1 MYWPDTQNY
10 KDAWAKTIAAAEK
23 FNHPGRF
30 TAFIGYEWTSQVPPG
45 QNLHRVVIYRDGA
58 DKASQGVPATTY
70 APHGST
76 DPEYLWK
83 FLQNYEDKTGGKL
96 LAIAHNGNLSNGLM
110 FPGINHVTKQPIT
123 KEYAA
128 DSCPLGTA
136 VRDDSDQG
144 RRRGASIPLAQ
155 R

>member
-1 MYWPDTQNY
+1 MDF
-10 KDAWAKTIAAAEK
+10 AGAAG
-23 FNHPGRF
+23 P
-30 TAFIGYEWTSQVPPG
+30 
-45 QNLHRVVIYRDGA
+45 NLHRVIIYRDGA

-70 APHGST
+70 PPHGST

-83 FLQNYEDKTGGKL
+83 FLQSYEDKTGGKL

-128 DSCPLGTA
+128 DPRTLGA
-136 VRDDSDQG
+136 PVRNHADQG
-144 RRRGASIPLAQ
+144 
-155 R
+155 